1 MNPWYAQE
9 MLQSAHCWEIML
21 IIIITLGL
29 LIGTLVSVV
38 YSAGSFTPVIDGPIG
53 CLPGFPFL
61 LAAQGLCA
69 KVDFMSV
76 PV

>member
-1 MNPWYAQE
+1 
-9 MLQSAHCWEIML
+9 ML

-29 LIGTLVSVV
+29 LICALVSIVH
-38 YSAGSFTPVIDGPIG
+38 SAGSFMPVTDDPIG
-53 CLPGFPFL
+53 CLPGFAFL

-69 KVDFMSV
+69 KLDFMSV

>member
-1 MNPWYAQE
+1 
-9 MLQSAHCWEIML
+9 ML

-29 LIGTLVSVV
+29 LIVSVV
-38 YSAGSFTPVIDGPIG
+38 YSAGSFTPVISGLLG
-53 CLPGFPFL
+53 CLPGFTFL

>member
-1 MNPWYAQE
+1 
-9 MLQSAHCWEIML
+9 ML

-29 LIGTLVSVV
+29 LIGALVSVV
-38 YSAGSFTPVIDGPIG
+38 YSVGSFTPVIDGPIG
-53 CLPGFPFL
+53 CLPGFTFL
-61 LAAQGLCA
+61 LAAQGLCS